1 MTRPNV
7 GILKHLATFGDLKHK
22 MDHAPFASF
31 VFIPHRWGIPHILT
45 RRVIQVPVR
54 NSEHTP
60 CGVIRFVLHAELELP
75 KSTELLGEVKN
86 PLWGVRE
93 LLYSRN
99 M

>member
-1 MTRPNV
+1 MHPSFLLYSYPTV
-7 GILKHLATFGDLKHK
+7 GSLYILA
-22 MDHAPFASF
+22 
-31 VFIPHRWGIPHILT
+31 